1 MHTEKDACK
10 LWCPMVRLGEAD
22 STDNRSASAGFIKND
37 EPGAGVKWNC
47 CIASSCAMW
56 QWVDD
61 EFEYLFSPP
70 ENDEWTHAPYLSG
83 EGRKCD
89 RWQREKKNRRG
100 FCGLSRPFYIPTGN
114 CGGGKP

>member
-1 MHTEKDACK
+1 MMHTEESAKK
-10 LWCPMVRLGEAD
+10 LWCPMARDIQNTDKYDEAGTWYV
-22 STDNRSASAGFIKND
+22 SNEGSK
-37 EPGAGVKWNC
+37 
-47 CIASSCAMW
+47 CIASSCMMW

-89 RWQREKKNRRG
+89 RWQRERKNRRG
-100 FCGLSRPFYIPTGN
+100 FCGLSRPLYIPTVN